1 MRKRPLRAGGCTA
14 ATAIRRA
21 CRPRALRV
29 CGSTTAR
36 QARAA
41 QSDAAASKSSR
52 ASSAAA
58 TDGDPLVR
66 VPADAFVPSNRRAWR
81 CAPAQPGQR
90 RRPWTWSLF
99 LLNTSRRTWRRKE
112 WFQRAVVSVF
122 VKPVPRP
129 ASKQGTSLDLKEFA
143 ANQNISDPPLA
154 GSPTCAVKH
163 KMPHAARGR
172 LNANAG
178 PSTHMLSSTRTART
192 RVLSVRATNTQP
204 CVRPTRARGVL
215 VKPSKIACAAVDATG
230 GTCPCPLLSLSVTRR
245 GGRTPTLDER
255 RAHALRAFRG

>member
-66 VPADAFVPSNRRAWR
+66 VPADAFVPSNRRAWALR
-81 CAPAQPGQR
+81 TCSTWAATAAVDMVAPQHKSENVATKG
-90 RRPWTWSLF
+90 
-99 LLNTSRRTWRRKE
+99 
-112 WFQRAVVSVF
+112 VVSARPRERF
-122 VKPVPRP
+122 RQTCSPAPPANKAPVSTLRSLPRTRIYP
-129 ASKQGTSLDLKEFA
+129 IPHLQAR
-143 ANQNISDPPLA
+143 
-154 GSPTCAVKH
+154 
-163 KMPHAARGR
+163 PHARSNTKCLTR
-172 LNANAG
+172 LADGSMNAG

>member
-99 LLNTSRRTWRRKE
+99 LLNPSRRTWRRKE
-112 WFQRAVVSVF
+112 WFQRALVSVF

-172 LNANAG
+172 LNECRAQHAHVVQHTH
-178 PSTHMLSSTRTART
+178 STH
-192 RVLSVRATNTQP
+192 
-204 CVRPTRARGVL
+204 TRAECARDEYTAL
-215 VKPSKIACAAVDATG
+215 RPSDPSARRPREALDN
-230 GTCPCPLLSLSVTRR
+230 SLR
-245 GGRTPTLDER
+245 GG
-255 RAHALRAFRG
+255 

>member
-66 VPADAFVPSNRRAWR
+66 VPADAFVPSNRRAWALR
-81 CAPAQPGQR
+81 TCS
-90 RRPWTWSLF
+90 TWAATAAVDIVAL

-112 WFQRAVVSVF
+112 WFQRALVSVF

-163 KMPHAARGR
+163 KMPPTR
-172 LNANAG
+172 LADGYELQG
-178 PSTHMLSSTRTART
+178 PART
-192 RVLSVRATNTQP
+192 
-204 CVRPTRARGVL
+204 C
-215 VKPSKIACAAVDATG
+215 
-230 GTCPCPLLSLSVTRR
+230 CP
-245 GGRTPTLDER
+245 
-255 RAHALRAFRG
+255 AHAQHAHAC

>member
-90 RRPWTWSLF
+90 RRPWTWSL
-99 LLNTSRRTWRRKE
+99 LNPKRRTWRRKE
-112 WFQRAVVSVF
+112 WFQRALVSVF

-163 KMPHAARGR
+163 KMPPTR
-172 LNANAG
+172 LADGYELQG
-178 PSTHMLSSTRTART
+178 PART
-192 RVLSVRATNTQP
+192 
-204 CVRPTRARGVL
+204 C
-215 VKPSKIACAAVDATG
+215 
-230 GTCPCPLLSLSVTRR
+230 CP
-245 GGRTPTLDER
+245 
-255 RAHALRAFRG
+255 AHAQHAHAC

>member
-66 VPADAFVPSNRRAWR
+66 VPADAFVPSNRRAWALR
-81 CAPAQPGQR
+81 TCSTWAATAAVDMVAPQVGER
-90 RRPWTWSLF
+90 GDERW
-99 LLNTSRRTWRRKE
+99 
-112 WFQRAVVSVF
+112 WFQRALVSVF
-122 VKPVPRP
+122 VKPVPP
-129 ASKQGTSLDLKEFA
+129 PSSKQGTRLDLKEFA

-172 LNANAG
+172 LNECRAQHAHVVQHTH
-178 PSTHMLSSTRTART
+178 STH
-192 RVLSVRATNTQP
+192 
-204 CVRPTRARGVL
+204 TRAECARDEYTAL
-215 VKPSKIACAAVDATG
+215 RPSDPSARRPREALDN
-230 GTCPCPLLSLSVTRR
+230 SLR
-245 GGRTPTLDER
+245 GG
-255 RAHALRAFRG
+255 

>member
-66 VPADAFVPSNRRAWR
+66 VPADAFVPSNRRAWALR
-81 CAPAQPGQR
+81 TCS
-90 RRPWTWSLF
+90 TWAATAAVDIVAL
-99 LLNTSRRTWRRKE
+99 LLNTSRRTWR
-112 WFQRAVVSVF
+112 ALVSVF

-172 LNANAG
+172 LNECRAQHAHVVQHTH
-178 PSTHMLSSTRTART
+178 STH
-192 RVLSVRATNTQP
+192 
-204 CVRPTRARGVL
+204 TRAECARDEYTAL
-215 VKPSKIACAAVDATG
+215 RPSDPSARRPREA
-230 GTCPCPLLSLSVTRR
+230 LENSLR
-245 GGRTPTLDER
+245 GG
-255 RAHALRAFRG
+255 

>member
-1 MRKRPLRAGGCTA
+1 MRP
-14 ATAIRRA
+14 
-21 CRPRALRV
+21 P
-29 CGSTTAR
+29 
-36 QARAA
+36 ARARERRPQPPPMA
-41 QSDAAASKSSR
+41 TRWCAFQQIPSS
-52 ASSAAA
+52 
-58 TDGDPLVR
+58 
-66 VPADAFVPSNRRAWR
+66 PAIVGHGR

-112 WFQRAVVSVF
+112 WFQRALVSVF

-172 LNANAG
+172 LNECRAQHAHVVQHTH
-178 PSTHMLSSTRTART
+178 STH
-192 RVLSVRATNTQP
+192 
-204 CVRPTRARGVL
+204 TRAECARDEYTAL
-215 VKPSKIACAAVDATG
+215 RPSDPSARRPREALENC
-230 GTCPCPLLSLSVTRR
+230 LR
-245 GGRTPTLDER
+245 GG
-255 RAHALRAFRG
+255 

>member
-99 LLNTSRRTWRRKE
+99 LLNTSRRTWRRKV
-112 WFQRAVVSVF
+112 VVSARPRERSSNLF
-122 VKPVPRP
+122 PAPPANKAPVSTLRSLPRTRIYP
-129 ASKQGTSLDLKEFA
+129 IPHLQARPHARSNTKCLRRGSRTAMNCRAQHAHVVQHTHSTHTRAECARDEYTALRP
-143 ANQNISDPPLA
+143 SDP
-154 GSPTCAVKH
+154 S
-163 KMPHAARGR
+163 AR
-172 LNANAG
+172 
-178 PSTHMLSSTRTART
+178 
-192 RVLSVRATNTQP
+192 
-204 CVRPTRARGVL
+204 RPREAL
-215 VKPSKIACAAVDATG
+215 DN
-230 GTCPCPLLSLSVTRR
+230 SLR
-245 GGRTPTLDER
+245 GG
-255 RAHALRAFRG
+255 

>member
-66 VPADAFVPSNRRAWR
+66 VPADAFVPSNRRAWALR
-81 CAPAQPGQR
+81 TCS
-90 RRPWTWSLF
+90 TWAATAAVDIVAL

-112 WFQRAVVSVF
+112 WFQRALVSVF

-172 LNANAG
+172 LNECRAQHAHVVQHTH
-178 PSTHMLSSTRTART
+178 STH
-192 RVLSVRATNTQP
+192 
-204 CVRPTRARGVL
+204 TRAECARDEYTAL
-215 VKPSKIACAAVDATG
+215 RPSDPSARRPREALDN
-230 GTCPCPLLSLSVTRR
+230 SLR
-245 GGRTPTLDER
+245 GG
-255 RAHALRAFRG
+255 